1 MVLRHMM
8 EFGKIN
14 GRLTWLTHFWIIS
27 IKSFLEF
34 SPKLNTTNVQL
45 EGRFK
50 RKCQL
55 YTLQPLMCFAV
66 FFKLGRIP
74 IDHVYAV
81 FGNPMVFQNNY
92 KKKRNIC
99 SLLLHRVLCALRI
112 NAQDHTKCCS
122 SLFTNV
128 CQF

>member
-1 MVLRHMM
+1 MM

-27 IKSFLEF
+27 IKSFIEF

-50 RKCQL
+50 RKSQL

-66 FFKLGRIP
+66 FFLSWDESKLTMCMLSLAILWFFKTT
-74 IDHVYAV
+74 IKI
-81 FGNPMVFQNNY
+81 
-92 KKKRNIC
+92 KKTFAPC
-99 SLLLHRVLCALRI
+99 Y
-112 NAQDHTKCCS
+112 
-122 SLFTNV
+122 
-128 CQF
+128 